1 MNSISML
8 LGSIY
13 TSFTLIHIIVLYP
26 LSILLIIP
34 HILANIALM
43 SVFILTPEHQQFLC
57 CCAVMLYLI
66 FNIAMIILV
75 LYAASIVITKYSNT
89 KSQIKRNKWL
99 SGRPCAAVSIHHSG
113 KPLHN
118 KVFQKYILLQIA
130 KLLTLV
136 CWLQDAQLIFMLF
149 YKTSNPY

>member
-1 MNSISML
+1 MNAILML

-66 FNIAMIILV
+66 FNIAMIILE

-89 KSQIKRNKWL
+89 KSQIK
-99 SGRPCAAVSIHHSG
+99 
-113 KPLHN
+113 
-118 KVFQKYILLQIA
+118 
-130 KLLTLV
+130 
-136 CWLQDAQLIFMLF
+136 
-149 YKTSNPY
+149 